1 MLFEEIEKKAIK
13 YSNNT
18 LIIPKNFHYI
28 YIYYKANSNLPF
40 ENPEFIIDIQ
50 YKIRC
55 ETNNND

>member
-28 YIYYKANSNLPF
+28 YIYYKAISNLPF
-40 ENPEFIIDIQ
+40 ENPEFIIDI
-50 YKIRC
+50 
-55 ETNNND
+55 